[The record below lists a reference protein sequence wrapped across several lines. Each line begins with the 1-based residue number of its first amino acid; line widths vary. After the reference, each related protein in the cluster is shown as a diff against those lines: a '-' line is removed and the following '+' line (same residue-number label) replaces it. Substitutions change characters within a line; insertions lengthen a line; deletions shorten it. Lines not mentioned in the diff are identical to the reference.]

1 MFVLASTTSGLTTPT
16 VFSVMEIRTTIKAS
30 VMHMV
35 MGIGLYYE
43 TKVTLNRFALIFN
56 IEEKSMINVDEGSK
70 LYDPDSKLEDIN
82 NTES

>member
-1 MFVLASTTSGLTTPT
+1 
-16 VFSVMEIRTTIKAS
+16 
-30 VMHMV
+30 MHMV